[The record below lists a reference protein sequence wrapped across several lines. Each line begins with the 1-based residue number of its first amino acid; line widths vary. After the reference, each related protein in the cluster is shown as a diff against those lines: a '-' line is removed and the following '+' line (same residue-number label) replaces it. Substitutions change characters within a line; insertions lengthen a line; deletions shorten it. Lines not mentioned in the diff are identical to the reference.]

1 MTLTFSCV
9 SSVVRSM
16 IQSTTILKSTV
27 DKTLPYLTPGLTPN
41 GRDATIANTTGV
53 LLTEFSD
60 DLSKVKGRQR
70 PPEAV
75 PVSLLKP
82 LKNLQNFCC
91 VHPS

>member
-16 IQSTTILKSTV
+16 IQSTTILKNTV
-27 DKTLPYLTPGLTPN
+27 DKTLDFKW
-41 GRDATIANTTGV
+41 DATIANTTGA

-70 PPEAV
+70 PPEALPFSV
-75 PVSLLKP
+75 LKP